1 MKWDCYKC
9 QEIIKMLFVQ
19 ADGSVLQETHI
30 ARTHD
35 KDDSFETIKL
45 PKEETRSDA

>member
-1 MKWDCYKC
+1 MDLDYFKC
-9 QEIIKMLFVQ
+9 QETIKMFFVQ

-45 PKEETRSDA
+45 PKEETR